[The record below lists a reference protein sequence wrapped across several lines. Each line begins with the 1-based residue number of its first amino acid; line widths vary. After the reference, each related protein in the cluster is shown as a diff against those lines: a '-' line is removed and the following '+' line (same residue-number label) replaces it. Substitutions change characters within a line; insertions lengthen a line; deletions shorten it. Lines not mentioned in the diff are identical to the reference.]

1 MAWSAAWLS
10 TTIWQNTIQ
19 SYLIAAGTVVG
30 VMAGL
35 WLVRG
40 LMVRYFSRRSKE
52 SDHDG
57 YDFMLA
63 VAERTLWP
71 LVLVVALYAGKSLLQ
86 LPEGLGIWLTSA
98 VMAAV
103 ILQAALWVN
112 ALITFGLNRY
122 QKQNRNLDPSRITT
136 MRAVSLGARLLLIL
150 IAAILIL
157 DNLPG
162 VEITALVA
170 SLGIGG
176 IAIALA
182 VQNILSDL
190 FASLSIILDK
200 PFVLGDF
207 IIVDSYMGTV
217 EYIGLKTTRIRSLS
231 GEQLVFANND
241 LLQSRIRNYKR
252 MAERRVVFN
261 LGVTYQTPYAK
272 LEAIPEWIEAI
283 IRRQELVRFDR
294 AHFQAFGDYALQFE
308 IVYYV
313 LDADYNRY
321 MDIQQAILLAIH
333 QKFEEEGVVFAYPTQ
348 TLVMEQHRTGR
359 SPAAESADRAATS
372 RGDAAKAAN

>member
-1 MAWSAAWLS
+1 MKWLS
-10 TTIWQNTIQ
+10 MVFWNNEMK
-19 SYLIAAGTVVG
+19 SYLLAASATIGVIAA
-30 VMAGL
+30 L
-35 WLVRG
+35 WLLRRI
-40 LMVRYFSRRSKE
+40 MVTYFSRRARE

-63 VAERTLWP
+63 MAERTLFP
-71 LVLVVALYAGKSLLQ
+71 LLLMISLNAGMSFLIIPAGVVSWVASGA
-86 LPEGLGIWLTSA
+86 I
-98 VMAAV
+98 AAV
-103 ILQAALWVN
+103 ILQAAIWAN
-112 ALITFGLNRY
+112 ALVTFGLNRY
-122 QKQNRNLDPSRITT
+122 QKQYRLSDPARMTT
-136 MRAVSLGARLLLIL
+136 VRAVSLAARLLLIV

-252 MAERRVVFN
+252 MAERRVVFHI
-261 LGVTYQTPYAK
+261 GVTYQTPYAR
-272 LEAIPEWIEAI
+272 LEAIPGWIETI
-283 IRRQELVRFDR
+283 IGGQDRVRFDR
-294 AHFQAFGDYALQFE
+294 AHFQEFGAYALGFE

-313 LDADYNRY
+313 LDPDYNRY
-321 MDIQQAILLAIH
+321 MDTQQAINLAIH
-333 QKFEEEGVVFAYPTQ
+333 QKFADEGVEFAYPTQ
-348 TLVMEQHRTGR
+348 SIQIVESLPGQREATTANDRT
-359 SPAAESADRAATS
+359 AAVAMN
-372 RGDAAKAAN
+372 KAAR

>member
-1 MAWSAAWLS
+1 MEWSTAWLS
-10 TTIWQNTIQ
+10 TTIWNNTLK
-19 SYLIAAGTVVG
+19 SYLIALATVVA
-30 VMAGL
+30 VMVVL
-35 WLVRG
+35 WMVREI
-40 LMVRYFSRRSKE
+40 MVRYFSKRSQQ

-63 VAERTLWP
+63 VAERTLFP
-71 LVLVVALYAGKSLLQ
+71 LVLVVALYAVRSMLVFPDGVTT
-86 LPEGLGIWLTSA
+86 WLTTAA
-98 VMAAV
+98 VAAV
-103 ILQAALWVN
+103 ILQVALWAN

-122 QKQNRNLDPSRITT
+122 QKQNRSLDPARVTT
-136 MRAVSLGARLLLIL
+136 MRAVSLAARLLLIL

-207 IIVDSYMGTV
+207 IIVDNYMGTV

-231 GEQLVFANND
+231 GEQLIFANND

-252 MAERRVVFN
+252 MAERRVVFG

-272 LEAIPEWIEAI
+272 LEAIPGWIETI
-283 IRRQELVRFDR
+283 IRGQDLVRFDR

-321 MDIQQAILLAIH
+321 MDIQQAIILAIH
-333 QKFEEEGVVFAYPTQ
+333 QKFEAEGVVFAYPTQ
-348 TLVMEQHRTGR
+348 TLFVEQNPRHDPREKDMQDF
-359 SPAAESADRAATS
+359 SEKDMAHAASGA
-372 RGDAAKAAN
+372 